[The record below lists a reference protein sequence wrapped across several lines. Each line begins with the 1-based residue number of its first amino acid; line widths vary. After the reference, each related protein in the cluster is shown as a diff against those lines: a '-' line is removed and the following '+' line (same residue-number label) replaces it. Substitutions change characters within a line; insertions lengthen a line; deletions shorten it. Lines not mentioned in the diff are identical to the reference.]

1 MLIREAAVAGQFYP
15 GNAGELRKVVEAL
28 VQKPETL
35 MDAKGIV
42 VPHAGYVYSGSV
54 AGKVFSSVRLHKKC
68 IILGP
73 NHSGRG
79 PALAI
84 SPAGAWRT
92 PLGTTT
98 VDPEMNRDLMDA
110 CPGLQEDSSAH
121 RSEHCLEVQIPFL
134 QVLQPDFSFSAIC
147 VRTANY
153 RDLEALGH
161 AMAHVVHAGQ
171 EPVLLVAS
179 SDMTHYENADTAA
192 RQDQLA
198 IDRVLA
204 VDPVGLYRVV
214 LENDITMC
222 GFAPTVAVLVACAD
236 LGATSGRLIE
246 YTNSGAAS
254 GDYDRVVAYAGMA
267 VA

>member
-15 GNAGELRKVVEAL
+15 GNAGELRKVVESF
-28 VQKPETL
+28 VQKSKPL

-54 AGKVFSSVRLHKKC
+54 TGKVFSSVRLHKKF

-92 PLGTTT
+92 PLGTAAI
-98 VDPEMNRDLMDA
+98 DAEMNRHLIEA
-110 CPGLQEDSSAH
+110 CPELQEDSSAH

-147 VRTANY
+147 IRTADY
-153 RDLEALGH
+153 RDLETLGH
-161 AMAHVVHAGQ
+161 AMAQVINASQ
-171 EPVLLVAS
+171 ESVLLIAS
-179 SDMTHYENADTAA
+179 SDMTHYEDADTAA
-192 RQDQLA
+192 KQDQLA

-204 VDPVGLYRVV
+204 VDPAGLYRIVI
-214 LENDITMC
+214 ENEITMC
-222 GFAPTVAVLVACAD
+222 GFAPTVAVLVASAD

-246 YTNSGAAS
+246 YTNSGVAS
-254 GDYDRVVAYAGMA
+254 GDYGRVVAYAGMA
-267 VA
+267 VS